1 MIKQRFKI
9 QGMHCAG
16 CAMTIDGAVEDLAGV
31 KAAST
36 HYARQL
42 TDVEY
47 DEQRVTDKQIV
58 DAILSAGYRAAA
70 LPPEPA
76 R

>member
-16 CAMTIDGAVEDLAGV
+16 CAMTIDGAVEDLPGV
-31 KAAST
+31 ISAST
-36 HYARQL
+36 HYARQV

-47 DEQRVTDKQIV
+47 DERRVTGSQIV
-58 DAILSAGYRAAA
+58 AAIQSAGYRASA
-70 LPPEPA
+70 LPTDA
-76 R
+76 TR